1 MAAAV
6 APVELPTGRRSY
18 YNTSTPVDIH
28 DPNWIPVLDSA
39 AYKPPLSPTE
49 KEVSTYSQPPAS
61 FSLFPSQASS
71 PKPRPAISH
80 SYSKSSLAP
89 ESLASDSD
97 SRSQSPQDSIEPLPS
112 IGGPVQASQDGTRG
126 HNRQTTSTT
135 AASSEEKISVNT
147 ESPGDGVGS
156 SPNSEEHET
165 ASVMEERELSQPGRP
180 PEPMGEP
187 LVNPSTRSSMISA
200 MTKKTSVLPP
210 TSKYNRKHVAS
221 VATTAGLP
229 LVPSLPQTPRESPR
243 LAPTVPTTTP
253 VAQPLPSP
261 KLPASEGPRQ
271 TEPSQK
277 LQPTK
282 STASERRQRAL
293 HSHPSNVSLRSQR
306 NSSSDDAEII
316 PRPPSVR
323 NKSRKSTDSRA
334 TTPRSTIYD
343 SQVPTPAPTTPLPQ
357 LPPGAQIRRPST
369 REGNSQ
375 KTLQAPIEEPVP
387 SAASPFRP
395 FEHAEMA
402 SFMTEKN
409 TIICR
414 RFDAVHVR
422 LLLCLQDEISQLE
435 KELLKLE
442 SSNSPGTA
450 SEKMMQKTRI
460 LRELRKVVAEYDHLF
475 TTWSKMQASKVS
487 DSTTKELKEWLAKPG
502 TSIEAGLGINTQ
514 QDLQWLEN
522 TKDLSSIQLGD
533 NEAEPAV
540 DKEKGSQGAEEGGG
554 GGGGGGGGSSGGGG
568 GFMALFGCGGKRK

>member
-1 MAAAV
+1 MAAAI

-18 YNTSTPVDIH
+18 YNTSIPPVDIH

-49 KEVSTYSQPPAS
+49 KEVSTYQLPSAS
-61 FSLFPSQASS
+61 FSLFPAQANS
-71 PKPRPAISH
+71 PKPRPAVSH
-80 SYSKSSLAP
+80 TYSKSSLAP
-89 ESLASDSD
+89 ESVASGSD

-112 IGGPVQASQDGTRG
+112 IGGPVQSSQDGTKG

-135 AASSEEKISVNT
+135 AASSEEKISVHT
-147 ESPGDGVGS
+147 ESAGEMGS
-156 SPNSEEHET
+156 SSHSEEHEIS
-165 ASVMEERELSQPGRP
+165 SVMEEQELGYLPPP
-180 PEPMGEP
+180 PEPVGEFMM
-187 LVNPSTRSSMISA
+187 NNSTRSSMVST
-200 MTKKTSVLPP
+200 MTKKSTVLPP

-221 VATTAGLP
+221 VAVNAGLP
-229 LVPSLPQTPRESPR
+229 LVPSLPQTPHESPR
-243 LAPTVPTTTP
+243 IGPTLPTTTP
-253 VAQPLPSP
+253 IPQPLPSP
-261 KLPASEGPRQ
+261 KLPPPPEAPRSA
-271 TEPSQK
+271 EPSQK
-277 LQPTK
+277 LQPAK

-306 NSSSDDAEII
+306 NSSSDDAEVI

-343 SQVPTPAPTTPLPQ
+343 SQLPTPAPTTPLPQ

-375 KTLQAPIEEPVP
+375 RAPQAPIDEPVP
-387 SAASPFRP
+387 STMASSFRP
-395 FEHAEMA
+395 SEHSEMA

-435 KELLKLE
+435 KELLKVE
-442 SSNSPGTA
+442 NPNSPGNA
-450 SEKMMQKTRI
+450 SEKMTQKTRI

-475 TTWSKMQASKVS
+475 TTWSKMQANKASE
-487 DSTTKELKEWLAKPG
+487 STTRELREWLAKPG
-502 TSIEAGLGINTQ
+502 TSVEAGLGINIQ

-522 TKDLSSIQLGD
+522 TKDLSSIELGD
-533 NEAEPAV
+533 KEGAEPTI
-540 DKEKGSQGAEEGGG
+540 DKEKASQGAGGG
-554 GGGGGGGGSSGGGG
+554 GEGGDGSGGKGGG
-568 GFMALFGCGGKRK
+568 GFMALFGCAGKRK